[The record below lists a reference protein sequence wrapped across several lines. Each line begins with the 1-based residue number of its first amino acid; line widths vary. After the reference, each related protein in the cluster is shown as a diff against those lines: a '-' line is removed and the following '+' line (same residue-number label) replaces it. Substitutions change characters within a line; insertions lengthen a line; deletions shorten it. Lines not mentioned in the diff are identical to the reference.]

1 MIKELNTLK
10 EVKAAILSTLLNTEK
25 GEWTGSGFSIENNE
39 VLDFYTGK
47 RMRNIHLQSEGYNL
61 TIKLD
66 AKTVVPKSRV
76 QNIVSLLLDCADSQ
90 KHSYLFNTL
99 TVNKLFEALRKEKAV
114 NDIVYKNDKYNDF
127 PRVLEGVQYII
138 DGVRITVEGTGAN
151 GNYFLRVKYDARTYR
166 VNRVFVVMKDGC
178 NNYTVIDPLWEKCH
192 HTADPFDTLLKLTGV
207 R

>member
-1 MIKELNTLK
+1 MIKELNTVK
-10 EVKAAILSTLLNTEK
+10 EVKAAILATLLNTEK
-25 GEWTGSGFSIENNE
+25 GEWMGSGFSIENNE

-90 KHSYLFNTL
+90 KHSYLFNIL

-114 NDIVYKNDKYNDF
+114 NDIVCKNDKYNDF

-138 DGVRITVEGTGAN
+138 DGVHITVEGTGAN
-151 GNYFLRVKYDARTYR
+151 GNCFLRVKYDARTYR

-178 NNYTVIDPLWEKCH
+178 NNYTVIDPLWEKFH
-192 HTADPFDTLLKLTGV
+192 HTSEPIETLLKLIK
-207 R
+207 